1 MRIGGLPRQVGIGHV
16 ALAGPVAVGRP
27 VDRVA
32 VDEAAARA
40 DLVELRQAAHAGRD
54 VVVARRTEA
63 VTQLE
68 VVEPLEV
75 LHAPLVR
82 QAPRSGH
89 RGEVAPLLAL
99 RELRRTIAAHR
110 GRKHVLALEVVVDAP
125 EIGEQDVV
133 GRIVHVRRTG
143 VRGRTH
149 EGPRLLGGVEIGQS
163 VDPGVER
170 TLLGDDV
177 LLSQQHVQVVI
188 FVRDELPEIIAQRI
202 GVAHAAAR
210 HIVVV
215 GRRGSRNRRT
225 RTADLRIVGR
235 KAVERIGLLA
245 VVLHAGLDL
254 QAKVVDDLP
263 REARVGVPVG
273 ALALAVRIRNGDR
286 RHHGV
291 RGVLLQVVAALD
303 LSLQRNGRVEH
314 GVLQTA
320 RGLRTRVVERVGARA
335 ADLDARIA
343 DVEVERDALVGLELR
358 FQAQVVTAVI
368 RTDHDRLVVETR
380 IGGVPLEL
388 VAAARN
394 RQVVVELL
402 ARTAEKLVH
411 PVVALH
417 AVVEVDVGERSEVRL
432 VVVRDLVLDGGQL
445 VLPLGELRGVERLHL
460 VLAGDVLEPPVYI
473 VVYVHLALLAALGGD
488 QHDAVGA
495 ARTVDGRR
503 KGVFQNV
510 DRLDFRRG
518 DVADALHGESVD
530 DIERRAVRRERTRT
544 AHADADFGVGISL
557 RGRDL
562 HTGHAA
568 RHRLGDRGHGHLLE
582 RLGIHRGDRTHDIAA
597 FHGGVTHDHH
607 VVHRRRL
614 VFEPDVD
621 LRFAADGDALRL
633 HTDIGDHQRLL
644 RSVGY
649 VERPLP
655 VDARTRSQ
663 SRTVNDHRSSD
674 NRFARRILD
683 DTSDFLSRGRGG
695 QTHTQQEQQ
704 GEL

>member
-1 MRIGGLPRQVGIGHV
+1 M
-16 ALAGPVAVGRP
+16 
-27 VDRVA
+27 
-32 VDEAAARA
+32 
-40 DLVELRQAAHAGRD
+40 
-54 VVVARRTEA
+54 VV
-63 VTQLE
+63 
-68 VVEPLEV
+68 
-75 LHAPLVR
+75 
-82 QAPRSGH
+82 
-89 RGEVAPLLAL
+89 
-99 RELRRTIAAHR
+99 
-110 GRKHVLALEVVVDAP
+110 
-125 EIGEQDVV
+125 
-133 GRIVHVRRTG
+133 
-143 VRGRTH
+143 
-149 EGPRLLGGVEIGQS
+149 
-163 VDPGVER
+163 
-170 TLLGDDV
+170 
-177 LLSQQHVQVVI
+177 
-188 FVRDELPEIIAQRI
+188 FVRDELPEVIAQRI

-225 RTADLRIVGR
+225 RTADLRIIGR

-245 VVLHAGLDL
+245 VVLHTGLDL

-273 ALALAVRIRNGDR
+273 ALALAVRIRNGNR

-303 LSLQRNGRVEH
+303 LGLQRNGRVEH

-358 FQAQVVTAVI
+358 FQTQVVTAVI
-368 RTDHDRLVVETR
+368 RTDHDCLVVETR

-503 KGVFQNV
+503 EGVFQNV

-683 DTSDFLSRGRGG
+683 DSSDFLSRGRGG